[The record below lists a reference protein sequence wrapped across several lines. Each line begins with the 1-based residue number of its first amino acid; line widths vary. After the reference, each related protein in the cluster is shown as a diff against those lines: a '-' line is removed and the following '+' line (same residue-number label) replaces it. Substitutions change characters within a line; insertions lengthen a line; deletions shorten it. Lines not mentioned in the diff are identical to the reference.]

1 MLRST
6 LGLSTYIL
14 SVFVKLIGEFLK
26 SKTLVR
32 RRHRQLLLFT
42 SPALTFFLLFA
53 VFPLLSTIYIS
64 FYQEDV
70 FVGLKNFEFLFTN
83 DEASERLL
91 YAFLHNVQFFLIA
104 ASVQL
109 PTALCMAALLT
120 SGRVRRMTSFYR
132 TLLFIPTTL
141 SVVIVGFIWRL
152 IIHPLWGIVDYPL
165 LGEAATALPT
175 ITLMSVWQYLGI
187 PMVFLYSALISIPS
201 NIIEAAQVDGAS
213 DLRIFFRIKI
223 PLIAPQIGI
232 ITILTFI
239 WIFNAFDIIY
249 ALNGGA
255 PGPDYATDVLGTLF
269 YRTFFGWGPDLGNQN
284 LGAATATVIFFIIL
298 FGTAVY
304 FATVQR
310 RLKASQL

>member
-1 MLRST
+1 LANQ
-6 LGLSTYIL
+6 LGEY
-14 SVFVKLIGEFLK
+14 LK
-26 SKTLVR
+26 SKTLAR

-42 SPALTFFLLFA
+42 APALAFFLLFA
-53 VFPLLSTIYIS
+53 VFPLISTIYIS
-64 FYQEDV
+64 FYKEDV
-70 FVGLKNFEFLFTN
+70 FVGLQNFVFLFTN

-91 YAFLHNVQFFLIA
+91 YAFLHNCQFFLIA
-104 ASVQL
+104 ASIQL
-109 PTALCMAALLT
+109 PTALFMAALLT

-152 IIHPLWGIVDYPL
+152 IISPLWGIVDYPL
-165 LGEAATALPT
+165 LGEPATALPT
-175 ITLMSVWQYLGI
+175 ITLMSVWQYMGI
-187 PMVFLYSALISIPS
+187 PMVFLYSALIAIPS
-201 NIIEAAQVDGAS
+201 NVIEAAQVDGAS

-239 WIFNAFDIIY
+239 WTFNGFDIIY
-249 ALNGGA
+249 ALNGGM

-269 YRTFFGWGPDLGNQN
+269 YRTFFGWGADLGNQN

-298 FGTAVY
+298 LGTAVY

>member
-1 MLRST
+1 LA
-6 LGLSTYIL
+6 
-14 SVFVKLIGEFLK
+14 
-26 SKTLVR
+26 R
-32 RRHRQLLLFT
+32 RRRRQLLLFT
-42 SPALTFFLLFA
+42 SPALAFFLLFA
-53 VFPLLSTIYIS
+53 VFPLISTIYIS

-70 FVGLKNFEFLFTN
+70 FVGLKNFVFLFTN

-91 YAFLHNVQFFLIA
+91 YAFLHNCQFFLIA
-104 ASVQL
+104 ASIQL
-109 PTALCMAALLT
+109 PTALFMAALLT

-152 IIHPLWGIVDYPL
+152 IISPLWGIVDYPL
-165 LGEAATALPT
+165 LGEKLTALPT

-187 PMVFLYSALISIPS
+187 PMVFLYSALLSIPS

-239 WIFNAFDIIY
+239 WTFNGFDIIY
-249 ALNGGA
+249 ALNGGM

-269 YRTFFGWGPDLGNQN
+269 YRTFFGWGADLGNQN

-298 FGTAVY
+298 LGTAVY

>member
-1 MLRST
+1 
-6 LGLSTYIL
+6 L

-32 RRHRQLLLFT
+32 MRHRQLLLFT

-83 DEASERLL
+83 DEASERLR

>member
-1 MLRST
+1 M
-6 LGLSTYIL
+6 
-14 SVFVKLIGEFLK
+14 K
-26 SKTLVR
+26 SKTLAR
-32 RRHRQLLLFT
+32 RRRRQLLLFT
-42 SPALTFFLLFA
+42 APALAFFLLFA

-70 FVGLKNFEFLFTN
+70 FVGLKNFVFLFTD
-83 DEASERLL
+83 DEASERLFF
-91 YAFLHNVQFFLIA
+91 AFLHNCQFFLIA

-109 PTALCMAALLT
+109 PTALVMAALLT

-152 IIHPLWGIVDYPL
+152 IISPLWGIVDYPL
-165 LGEAATALPT
+165 LGEKLTALPT
-175 ITLMSVWQYLGI
+175 ITLMSVWQYMGI
-187 PMVFLYSALISIPS
+187 PMVFLYSALIAIPS

-213 DLRIFFRIKI
+213 DLRILFRIKI

-239 WIFNAFDIIY
+239 WTFNGFDIIY
-249 ALNGGA
+249 ALNGGM

-269 YRTFFGWGPDLGNQN
+269 YRTFFGWGADLGNQN

-298 FGTAVY
+298 LGTAVY

>member
-1 MLRST
+1 MQ
-6 LGLSTYIL
+6 
-14 SVFVKLIGEFLK
+14 
-26 SKTLVR
+26 SKTLAR
-32 RRHRQLLLFT
+32 RRRRQLLLFT

-53 VFPLLSTIYIS
+53 VFPLISTIYIS

-70 FVGLKNFEFLFTN
+70 FVGLKNFVFLFTN

-91 YAFLHNVQFFLIA
+91 FAFLHNCQFFLIA
-104 ASVQL
+104 ASIQL
-109 PTALCMAALLT
+109 PTALFMAALLT

-152 IIHPLWGIVDYPL
+152 IISPLWGIVDYPL
-165 LGEAATALPT
+165 LGEKLTALPT

-187 PMVFLYSALISIPS
+187 PMVFLYSALLSIPS

-213 DLRIFFRIKI
+213 DLRIFYRIKI

-239 WIFNAFDIIY
+239 WTFNGFDIIY
-249 ALNGGA
+249 ALNGGM

-269 YRTFFGWGPDLGNQN
+269 YRTFFGWGADLGNQN
-284 LGAATATVIFFIIL
+284 LGAATATVIFLIIL
-298 FGTAVY
+298 LGTAVY

-310 RLKASQL
+310 RLKVSQL

>member
-1 MLRST
+1 M
-6 LGLSTYIL
+6 
-14 SVFVKLIGEFLK
+14 K

-83 DEASERLL
+83 EEASERLR

-201 NIIEAAQVDGAS
+201 NIIEAAQMDGAS

-269 YRTFFGWGPDLGNQN
+269 YRTFFGWGADLGNQN

-298 FGTAVY
+298 LGTAVY

-310 RLKASQL
+310 RLKVSQL

>member
-1 MLRST
+1 MQ
-6 LGLSTYIL
+6 
-14 SVFVKLIGEFLK
+14 
-26 SKTLVR
+26 SKTLAR
-32 RRHRQLLLFT
+32 RRRRQLLLFT
-42 SPALTFFLLFA
+42 SPALAFFLLFA

-70 FVGLKNFEFLFTN
+70 FVGLKNFVFLFTN

-91 YAFLHNVQFFLIA
+91 YAFLHNCQFFLIA
-104 ASVQL
+104 ASIQL
-109 PTALCMAALLT
+109 PTALFMAALLT

-152 IIHPLWGIVDYPL
+152 IISPLWGIVDYPL
-165 LGEAATALPT
+165 LGEKLTALPT

-187 PMVFLYSALISIPS
+187 PMVFLYSALLSIPS

-239 WIFNAFDIIY
+239 WTFNGFDIIY
-249 ALNGGA
+249 ALNGGM

-269 YRTFFGWGPDLGNQN
+269 YRTFFGWGADLGNQN

-298 FGTAVY
+298 LGTAVY

>member
-1 MLRST
+1 MA
-6 LGLSTYIL
+6 
-14 SVFVKLIGEFLK
+14 
-26 SKTLVR
+26 R
-32 RRHRQLLLFT
+32 RRRRQLLLFT
-42 SPALTFFLLFA
+42 SPALAFFLLFA

-70 FVGLKNFEFLFTN
+70 FVGLQNFVFLFTN
-83 DEASERLL
+83 DEASERLI
-91 YAFLHNVQFFLIA
+91 YAFLHNCQFFLIA
-104 ASVQL
+104 ASIQL
-109 PTALCMAALLT
+109 PTALLMAALLT

-152 IIHPLWGIVDYPL
+152 IISPLWGIVDYPL
-165 LGEAATALPT
+165 LGEKLTALPT
-175 ITLMSVWQYLGI
+175 ITLMSVWQYMGI
-187 PMVFLYSALISIPS
+187 PMVFLYSALIAIPS

-213 DLRIFFRIKI
+213 DLRILFRIKI

-239 WIFNAFDIIY
+239 WTFNGFDIIY
-249 ALNGGA
+249 ALNGGM

-269 YRTFFGWGPDLGNQN
+269 YRTFFGWGADLGNQN

-298 FGTAVY
+298 LGTAVY

>member
-1 MLRST
+1 
-6 LGLSTYIL
+6 
-14 SVFVKLIGEFLK
+14 
-26 SKTLVR
+26 
-32 RRHRQLLLFT
+32 LLFT

>member
-1 MLRST
+1 M
-6 LGLSTYIL
+6 
-14 SVFVKLIGEFLK
+14 K
-26 SKTLVR
+26 SKTLAR
-32 RRHRQLLLFT
+32 RRRRQLLLFT
-42 SPALTFFLLFA
+42 SPALAFFLLFA

-70 FVGLKNFEFLFTN
+70 FVGLKNFVFLFTN
-83 DEASERLL
+83 DEASERLI
-91 YAFLHNVQFFLIA
+91 YAFLHNCQFFLIA
-104 ASVQL
+104 ASIQL
-109 PTALCMAALLT
+109 PTALLMAALLT

-152 IIHPLWGIVDYPL
+152 IISPLWGIVDYPL
-165 LGEAATALPT
+165 LGEKLTALPT
-175 ITLMSVWQYLGI
+175 ITLMSVWQYMGI
-187 PMVFLYSALISIPS
+187 PMVFLYSALIAIPS

-213 DLRIFFRIKI
+213 DLRILFRIKI

-239 WIFNAFDIIY
+239 WTFNGFDIIY
-249 ALNGGA
+249 ALNGGM

-269 YRTFFGWGPDLGNQN
+269 YRTFFGWGADLGNQN

-298 FGTAVY
+298 LGTAVY

>member
-1 MLRST
+1 
-6 LGLSTYIL
+6 
-14 SVFVKLIGEFLK
+14 LK

-32 RRHRQLLLFT
+32 RRRRQLLLFT
-42 SPALTFFLLFA
+42 APALAFFLLFA

-70 FVGLKNFEFLFTN
+70 FVGLKNFVFLFTN
-83 DEASERLL
+83 DEASKRLI
-91 YAFLHNVQFFLIA
+91 YAFLHNCQFFLIA
-104 ASVQL
+104 ASIQL
-109 PTALCMAALLT
+109 PTALFMAALLT

-152 IIHPLWGIVDYPL
+152 IISPLWGIVDYPL
-165 LGEAATALPT
+165 LGDPATALPT
-175 ITLMSVWQYLGI
+175 ITLMSVWQYMGI
-187 PMVFLYSALISIPS
+187 PMVFLYSALIAIPS

-239 WIFNAFDIIY
+239 WTFNGFDIIY
-249 ALNGGA
+249 ALNGGM
-255 PGPDYATDVLGTLF
+255 PGPNYATDVLGTLF
-269 YRTFFGWGPDLGNQN
+269 YRTFFGWGADLGNQN

-298 FGTAVY
+298 LGTAVY

>member
-1 MLRST
+1 M
-6 LGLSTYIL
+6 
-14 SVFVKLIGEFLK
+14 K
-26 SKTLVR
+26 SKTLALR
-32 RRHRQLLLFT
+32 RRRQLLLFT
-42 SPALTFFLLFA
+42 SPALAFFLLFA

-83 DEASERLL
+83 DEASKRLL
-91 YAFLHNVQFFLIA
+91 YAFLHNCQFFLIA
-104 ASVQL
+104 ASIQL
-109 PTALCMAALLT
+109 PTALFMAALLT

-152 IIHPLWGIVDYPL
+152 IISPLWGIVDYPL
-165 LGEAATALPT
+165 LGEPATALPT

-187 PMVFLYSALISIPS
+187 PMVFLYSALLSIPS

-239 WIFNAFDIIY
+239 WTFNGFDIIY
-249 ALNGGA
+249 ALNGGM

-269 YRTFFGWGPDLGNQN
+269 YRTFFGWGADLGNQN

-298 FGTAVY
+298 LGTAVY

>member
-1 MLRST
+1 
-6 LGLSTYIL
+6 
-14 SVFVKLIGEFLK
+14 
-26 SKTLVR
+26 
-32 RRHRQLLLFT
+32 LLFT

-187 PMVFLYSALISIPS
+187 PMVFLYSALISIQS

>member
-1 MLRST
+1 M
-6 LGLSTYIL
+6 
-14 SVFVKLIGEFLK
+14 K

-83 DEASERLL
+83 EEASERLR

-269 YRTFFGWGPDLGNQN
+269 YRTFFGWGADLGNQN

-298 FGTAVY
+298 LGTAVY

-310 RLKASQL
+310 RLKVSQL

>member
-1 MLRST
+1 MKSNT
-6 LGLSTYIL
+6 LA
-14 SVFVKLIGEFLK
+14 
-26 SKTLVR
+26 R
-32 RRHRQLLLFT
+32 RRRRQLLLFT
-42 SPALTFFLLFA
+42 SPALAFFLLFA

-64 FYQEDV
+64 FYKEDV
-70 FVGLKNFEFLFTN
+70 FVGLENFVFLFTN
-83 DEASERLL
+83 DEASERLI
-91 YAFLHNVQFFLIA
+91 YAFLHNCQFFLIA
-104 ASVQL
+104 ASIQL
-109 PTALCMAALLT
+109 PTALFMAALLT
-120 SGRVRRMTSFYR
+120 SGRVRRMTGFYR

-152 IIHPLWGIVDYPL
+152 IISPLWGIVDYPL
-165 LGEAATALPT
+165 LGEPATALPT
-175 ITLMSVWQYLGI
+175 ITLMSVWQYMGI
-187 PMVFLYSALISIPS
+187 PMVFLYSALIAIPS

-213 DLRIFFRIKI
+213 DLRILFRIKI

-239 WIFNAFDIIY
+239 WTFNGFDIIY
-249 ALNGGA
+249 ALNGGM

-269 YRTFFGWGPDLGNQN
+269 YRTFFGWGADLGNQN

-298 FGTAVY
+298 LGTAVY

>member
-1 MLRST
+1 M
-6 LGLSTYIL
+6 
-14 SVFVKLIGEFLK
+14 GEFLK

-32 RRHRQLLLFT
+32 RRRRQLLLFT
-42 SPALTFFLLFA
+42 APALAFFLLFA

-70 FVGLKNFEFLFTN
+70 FVGLKNFVFLFTN
-83 DEASERLL
+83 DEASERLI
-91 YAFLHNVQFFLIA
+91 YAFLHNCQFFLIA
-104 ASVQL
+104 ASIQL
-109 PTALCMAALLT
+109 PTALFMAALLT

-152 IIHPLWGIVDYPL
+152 IISPLWGIVDYPL
-165 LGEAATALPT
+165 LGEKLTALPT
-175 ITLMSVWQYLGI
+175 ITLMSVWQYMGI
-187 PMVFLYSALISIPS
+187 PMVFLYSALIAIPS

-213 DLRIFFRIKI
+213 DLRILFRIKI

-239 WIFNAFDIIY
+239 WTFNGFDIIY
-249 ALNGGA
+249 ALNGGM

-269 YRTFFGWGPDLGNQN
+269 YRTFFGWGADLGNQN

-298 FGTAVY
+298 LGTAVY

>member
-6 LGLSTYIL
+6 LGLSTYTL

-83 DEASERLL
+83 EEASERLR

-269 YRTFFGWGPDLGNQN
+269 YRTFFGWGADLGNQN

-298 FGTAVY
+298 LGTAVY

-310 RLKASQL
+310 RLKVSQL

>member
-1 MLRST
+1 M
-6 LGLSTYIL
+6 
-14 SVFVKLIGEFLK
+14 K
-26 SKTLVR
+26 SKTLAHR
-32 RRHRQLLLFT
+32 RRRQLLLFT
-42 SPALTFFLLFA
+42 APALTFFLLFA

-70 FVGLKNFEFLFTN
+70 FVGLQNFVFLFTN
-83 DEASERLL
+83 DEASERLI
-91 YAFLHNVQFFLIA
+91 YAFLHNCQFFLIA
-104 ASVQL
+104 ASIQL
-109 PTALCMAALLT
+109 PTALLMAALLT

-152 IIHPLWGIVDYPL
+152 IISPLWGIVDYPL
-165 LGEAATALPT
+165 LGEPATALPT
-175 ITLMSVWQYLGI
+175 ITLMSVWQYMGI
-187 PMVFLYSALISIPS
+187 PMVFLYSALIAIPS
-201 NIIEAAQVDGAS
+201 NVIEAAQVDGAS

-239 WIFNAFDIIY
+239 WTFNGFDIIY
-249 ALNGGA
+249 ALNGGM

-269 YRTFFGWGPDLGNQN
+269 YRTFFGWGADLGNQN

-298 FGTAVY
+298 LGTAVY

>member
-1 MLRST
+1 MA
-6 LGLSTYIL
+6 
-14 SVFVKLIGEFLK
+14 
-26 SKTLVR
+26 R
-32 RRHRQLLLFT
+32 RRRRQLLLFT

-53 VFPLLSTIYIS
+53 VFPLISTIYIS
-64 FYQEDV
+64 FYQENV
-70 FVGLKNFEFLFTN
+70 FVGLKNFVFLFTN

-91 YAFLHNVQFFLIA
+91 FAFLHNCQFFLIA
-104 ASVQL
+104 ASIQL
-109 PTALCMAALLT
+109 PTALFMAALLT

-152 IIHPLWGIVDYPL
+152 IISPLWGIVDYPL
-165 LGEAATALPT
+165 LGEKLTALPT

-187 PMVFLYSALISIPS
+187 PMVFLYSALLSIPS

-239 WIFNAFDIIY
+239 WTFNGFDIIY
-249 ALNGGA
+249 ALNGGM

-269 YRTFFGWGPDLGNQN
+269 YRTFFGWGADLGNQN

-298 FGTAVY
+298 LGTAVY

>member
-1 MLRST
+1 
-6 LGLSTYIL
+6 
-14 SVFVKLIGEFLK
+14 LK

-32 RRHRQLLLFT
+32 RRRRQLLLFT
-42 SPALTFFLLFA
+42 APALAFFLLFA

-70 FVGLKNFEFLFTN
+70 FVGLQNFVFLFTN
-83 DEASERLL
+83 DEASERLI
-91 YAFLHNVQFFLIA
+91 YAFLHNCQFFLIA
-104 ASVQL
+104 ASIQL
-109 PTALCMAALLT
+109 PTALFMAALLT

-152 IIHPLWGIVDYPL
+152 IISPLWGIVDYPL
-165 LGEAATALPT
+165 LGEKLTALPT
-175 ITLMSVWQYLGI
+175 ITLMSVWQYMGI
-187 PMVFLYSALISIPS
+187 PMVFLYSALIAIPS

-213 DLRIFFRIKI
+213 DLRILFRIKI

-239 WIFNAFDIIY
+239 WTFNGFDIIY
-249 ALNGGA
+249 ALNGGM

-269 YRTFFGWGPDLGNQN
+269 YRTFFGWGADLGNQN

-298 FGTAVY
+298 LGTAVY

>member
-1 MLRST
+1 MQ
-6 LGLSTYIL
+6 
-14 SVFVKLIGEFLK
+14 

-32 RRHRQLLLFT
+32 RRRRQLLLFT
-42 SPALTFFLLFA
+42 SPALAFFLLFA

-70 FVGLKNFEFLFTN
+70 FVGLKNFVFLFTN
-83 DEASERLL
+83 DETSKRLL
-91 YAFLHNVQFFLIA
+91 YAFLHNCQFFLIA

-109 PTALCMAALLT
+109 PTALFMAALLT

-152 IIHPLWGIVDYPL
+152 IISPLWGIVDYPL
-165 LGEAATALPT
+165 LGEKATALPT

-213 DLRIFFRIKI
+213 DIRIFFRIKI

-239 WIFNAFDIIY
+239 WTFNGFDIIY
-249 ALNGGA
+249 ALNGGM

-269 YRTFFGWGPDLGNQN
+269 YRTFFGWGADLGNQN

-298 FGTAVY
+298 LGTAVY

-310 RLKASQL
+310 RLKVSQL

>member
-1 MLRST
+1 VLRST
-6 LGLSTYIL
+6 LGLSPYTL

-83 DEASERLL
+83 DEASERLR

>member
-1 MLRST
+1 M
-6 LGLSTYIL
+6 
-14 SVFVKLIGEFLK
+14 K

>member
-6 LGLSTYIL
+6 LGLSTYTL
-14 SVFVKLIGEFLK
+14 SFFVKLIGEFLK

>member
-1 MLRST
+1 MKSNT
-6 LGLSTYIL
+6 LA
-14 SVFVKLIGEFLK
+14 
-26 SKTLVR
+26 R
-32 RRHRQLLLFT
+32 RRRRQLLLFT

-64 FYQEDV
+64 FYKEDV
-70 FVGLKNFEFLFTN
+70 FVGLQNFVFLFTN
-83 DEASERLL
+83 DEASERLI
-91 YAFLHNVQFFLIA
+91 YAFMHNCQFFLIA
-104 ASVQL
+104 ASIQL
-109 PTALCMAALLT
+109 PTALFMAALLT
-120 SGRVRRMTSFYR
+120 SGRVRRMTGFYR

-152 IIHPLWGIVDYPL
+152 IISPLWGIVDYPL
-165 LGEAATALPT
+165 LGEPATALPT
-175 ITLMSVWQYLGI
+175 ITLMSVWQYMGI
-187 PMVFLYSALISIPS
+187 PMVFLYSALIAIPS

-213 DLRIFFRIKI
+213 DLRILFRIKI

-239 WIFNAFDIIY
+239 WTFNGFDIIY
-249 ALNGGA
+249 ALNGGM

-269 YRTFFGWGPDLGNQN
+269 YRTFFGWGADLGNQN

-298 FGTAVY
+298 LGTAVY

>member
-6 LGLSTYIL
+6 LGLSTYTL

-152 IIHPLWGIVDYPL
+152 IIHPLWGIVEYPL

>member
-1 MLRST
+1 
-6 LGLSTYIL
+6 
-14 SVFVKLIGEFLK
+14 LK
-26 SKTLVR
+26 TKTLVR
-32 RRHRQLLLFT
+32 RRRRQLLLFT
-42 SPALTFFLLFA
+42 APALAFFLLFA

-70 FVGLKNFEFLFTN
+70 FVGLENFVFLFTN
-83 DEASERLL
+83 DEASERLI
-91 YAFLHNVQFFLIA
+91 YAFLHNCQFFIIA
-104 ASVQL
+104 ASIQL
-109 PTALCMAALLT
+109 PTALLMAALLT
-120 SGRVRRMTSFYR
+120 SGQVRRMTSFYR

-152 IIHPLWGIVDYPL
+152 IISPLWGIVDYPL
-165 LGEAATALPT
+165 LGEPATALPT
-175 ITLMSVWQYLGI
+175 ITLMSVWQYMGI
-187 PMVFLYSALISIPS
+187 PMVFLYSALIAIPS

-213 DLRIFFRIKI
+213 DLRILFRIKI

-239 WIFNAFDIIY
+239 WTFNGFDIIY
-249 ALNGGA
+249 ALNGGM

-269 YRTFFGWGPDLGNQN
+269 YRTFFGWGADLGNQN

-298 FGTAVY
+298 LGTAVY

>member
-1 MLRST
+1 LANQ
-6 LGLSTYIL
+6 LGEY
-14 SVFVKLIGEFLK
+14 LK
-26 SKTLVR
+26 SKTLAR
-32 RRHRQLLLFT
+32 RRHRQLFLFT
-42 SPALTFFLLFA
+42 APALAFFLLFA
-53 VFPLLSTIYIS
+53 VFPLISTIYIS
-64 FYQEDV
+64 FYKEDV
-70 FVGLKNFEFLFTN
+70 FVGLQNFVFLFTN
-83 DEASERLL
+83 DEASKRLL
-91 YAFLHNVQFFLIA
+91 YAFLHNCQFFLIA
-104 ASVQL
+104 ASIQL
-109 PTALCMAALLT
+109 PTALFMAALLT

-152 IIHPLWGIVDYPL
+152 IISPLWGIVDYPL
-165 LGEAATALPT
+165 LGEPATALPT
-175 ITLMSVWQYLGI
+175 ITLMSVWQYMGI
-187 PMVFLYSALISIPS
+187 PMVFLYSALIAIPS
-201 NIIEAAQVDGAS
+201 NVIEAAQVDGAS

-239 WIFNAFDIIY
+239 WTFNGFDIIY
-249 ALNGGA
+249 ALNGGM

-269 YRTFFGWGPDLGNQN
+269 YRTFFGWGADLGNQN

-298 FGTAVY
+298 LGTAVY

>member
-1 MLRST
+1 M
-6 LGLSTYIL
+6 
-14 SVFVKLIGEFLK
+14 K
-26 SKTLVR
+26 SKTLER
-32 RRHRQLLLFT
+32 RRRRQLLLFT
-42 SPALTFFLLFA
+42 SPALAFFLLFA

-70 FVGLKNFEFLFTN
+70 FVGLQNFVFLFTN
-83 DEASERLL
+83 DEASERLI
-91 YAFLHNVQFFLIA
+91 YAFLHNCQFFLIA
-104 ASVQL
+104 ASIQL
-109 PTALCMAALLT
+109 PTALLMAALLT

-152 IIHPLWGIVDYPL
+152 IISPLWGIVDYPL
-165 LGEAATALPT
+165 LGEKLTALPT
-175 ITLMSVWQYLGI
+175 ITLMSVWQYMGI
-187 PMVFLYSALISIPS
+187 PMVFLYSALIAIPS

-213 DLRIFFRIKI
+213 DLRILFRIKI

-239 WIFNAFDIIY
+239 WTFNGFDIIY
-249 ALNGGA
+249 ALNGGM

-269 YRTFFGWGPDLGNQN
+269 YRTFFGWGADLGNQN

-298 FGTAVY
+298 LGTAVY

>member
-1 MLRST
+1 
-6 LGLSTYIL
+6 
-14 SVFVKLIGEFLK
+14 LK

-32 RRHRQLLLFT
+32 RRRRQLLLFT
-42 SPALTFFLLFA
+42 APALAFFLLFA

-70 FVGLKNFEFLFTN
+70 FVGLQNFVFLFTN
-83 DEASERLL
+83 DEASERLI
-91 YAFLHNVQFFLIA
+91 YAFLHNCQFFLIA
-104 ASVQL
+104 ASIQL
-109 PTALCMAALLT
+109 PTALVMAALLT

-152 IIHPLWGIVDYPL
+152 IISPLWGIVDYPL
-165 LGEAATALPT
+165 LGEKLTALPT
-175 ITLMSVWQYLGI
+175 ITLMSVWQYMGI
-187 PMVFLYSALISIPS
+187 PMVFLYSALIAIPS

-239 WIFNAFDIIY
+239 WTFNGFDIIY
-249 ALNGGA
+249 ALNGGM

-269 YRTFFGWGPDLGNQN
+269 YRTFFGWGADLGNQN

-298 FGTAVY
+298 LGTAVY

>member
-1 MLRST
+1 MA
-6 LGLSTYIL
+6 
-14 SVFVKLIGEFLK
+14 
-26 SKTLVR
+26 R
-32 RRHRQLLLFT
+32 RRRRQLLLFT
-42 SPALTFFLLFA
+42 SPALAFFLLFA

-70 FVGLKNFEFLFTN
+70 FVGLKNFVFLFTN

-91 YAFLHNVQFFLIA
+91 YAFLHNCQFFLIA
-104 ASVQL
+104 ASIQL
-109 PTALCMAALLT
+109 PTALFMAALLT

-152 IIHPLWGIVDYPL
+152 IISPLWGIVDYPL
-165 LGEAATALPT
+165 LGEKLTALPT
-175 ITLMSVWQYLGI
+175 ITLMSVWQYMGI
-187 PMVFLYSALISIPS
+187 PMVFLYSALIAIPS

-213 DLRIFFRIKI
+213 DLRILFRIKI

-239 WIFNAFDIIY
+239 WTFNGFDIIY
-249 ALNGGA
+249 ALNGGM

-269 YRTFFGWGPDLGNQN
+269 YRTFFGWGADLGNQN

-298 FGTAVY
+298 LGTAVY

>member
-1 MLRST
+1 MQ
-6 LGLSTYIL
+6 
-14 SVFVKLIGEFLK
+14 
-26 SKTLVR
+26 SKTLARRR
-32 RRHRQLLLFT
+32 RRHLLLFT
-42 SPALTFFLLFA
+42 SPALAFFLLFA
-53 VFPLLSTIYIS
+53 VFPLISTIYIS

-70 FVGLKNFEFLFTN
+70 FVGLKNFVFLFTN

-91 YAFLHNVQFFLIA
+91 YAFLHNCQFFLIA
-104 ASVQL
+104 ASIQL
-109 PTALCMAALLT
+109 PTALFMAALLT

-152 IIHPLWGIVDYPL
+152 IISPLWGIVDYPL
-165 LGEAATALPT
+165 LGEKLTALPT

-187 PMVFLYSALISIPS
+187 PMVFLYSALLSIPS

-239 WIFNAFDIIY
+239 WTFNGFDIIY
-249 ALNGGA
+249 ALNGGM

-269 YRTFFGWGPDLGNQN
+269 YRTFFGWGADLGNQN

-298 FGTAVY
+298 LGTAVY